1 MIAKSTFEPLKR
13 CLVSPLYTRL
23 THLRRRQFA
32 GAGLGVVT
40 ALTSPR
46 SDWGGPV
53 KKKPRSKSAKSPLPP
68 KPLSRPIEWSENSPP
83 AKVNPAKVNPAIPAT
98 AKPTAI
104 NPYAKPAPLVKKA
117 NPYGAAAPAPAAPSS
132 VKTGS
137 MTEEQKRMIAERKAK
152 ARELFQKRLQEKL
165 QREGGPPPR

>member
-1 MIAKSTFEPLKR
+1 M
-13 CLVSPLYTRL
+13 
-23 THLRRRQFA
+23 
-32 GAGLGVVT
+32 GVVT

-68 KPLSRPIEWSENSPP
+68 KPLSRPIEWSEHSPP
-83 AKVNPAKVNPAIPAT
+83 AKVNPAKPAAAKPAAAKPVAAKPVV

>member
-1 MIAKSTFEPLKR
+1 
-13 CLVSPLYTRL
+13 
-23 THLRRRQFA
+23 
-32 GAGLGVVT
+32 LGVVT

-68 KPLSRPIEWSENSPP
+68 KPLSRPIEWSEHSPP
-83 AKVNPAKVNPAIPAT
+83 AKVNPAKPAAAKPAAAKPVAAKPVAAKPVAAKPVAAKPVV

-104 NPYAKPAPLVKKA
+104 NPYAKPATLVKKA